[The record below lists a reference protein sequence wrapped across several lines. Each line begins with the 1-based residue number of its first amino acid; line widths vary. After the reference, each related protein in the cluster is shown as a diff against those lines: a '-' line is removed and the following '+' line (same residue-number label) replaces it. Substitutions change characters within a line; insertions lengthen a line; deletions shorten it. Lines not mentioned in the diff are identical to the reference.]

1 MIFFPLVKCWSRA
14 SAHVR
19 VRSLARLLTR
29 LPCLRTLV
37 LLLATGRQS
46 THREGDQTSVHVEAS
61 AEQASRYSRVSVFI
75 RSAPVLSRSIF
86 ELPRHPCFISTHLC
100 TQTNSNTTK
109 SLHFQESSFELITV
123 YCTSYDAIRIRR
135 RSY

>member
-86 ELPRHPCFISTHLC
+86 ELPKTPV
-100 TQTNSNTTK
+100 
-109 SLHFQESSFELITV
+109 LHFYTPLHSDKFEYHQESALS
-123 YCTSYDAIRIRR
+123 RIIPLN
-135 RSY
+135 